1 MIMIFKMKKCSQF
14 ILLEVFFMKS
24 VFYSAQEVAE
34 ILGVS
39 RTKAYKIVKEL
50 NIELQAKGF
59 IVIAGKIP
67 KRYFEERCYAFSN

>member
-14 ILLEVFFMKS
+14 ILLEVIFMKS
-24 VFYSAQEVAE
+24 VFYTAQEVAE

-67 KRYFEERCYAFSN
+67 KRYFEERCYAFSE

>member
-1 MIMIFKMKKCSQF
+1 
-14 ILLEVFFMKS
+14 MKS
-24 VFYSAQEVAE
+24 VFYTAQEVAE

-50 NIELQAKGF
+50 NIELQAKSF

>member
-1 MIMIFKMKKCSQF
+1 MIFKMKKCSQF
-14 ILLEVFFMKS
+14 ILLEVILMKS
-24 VFYSAQEVAE
+24 VFYTAQEVAE

>member
-14 ILLEVFFMKS
+14 ILLEVIFMKS
-24 VFYSAQEVAE
+24 VFYTAQEVAE

-50 NIELQAKGF
+50 NLELKANVF

-67 KRYFEERCYAFSN
+67 KRYFEERCYAFSE

>member
-1 MIMIFKMKKCSQF
+1 MT
-14 ILLEVFFMKS
+14 LL
-24 VFYSAQEVAE
+24 FYTAQEVAK

-39 RTKAYKIVKEL
+39 RTKAYKIIKEL
-50 NIELQAKGF
+50 NLELKAKGF

>member
-1 MIMIFKMKKCSQF
+1 
-14 ILLEVFFMKS
+14 MKS
-24 VFYSAQEVAE
+24 VFYTAQEVAE

-50 NIELQAKGF
+50 NLELKANGF

-67 KRYFEERCYAFSN
+67 KRYFEERCYAFSE

>member
-1 MIMIFKMKKCSQF
+1 MN
-14 ILLEVFFMKS
+14 S

-39 RTKAYKIVKEL
+39 RTKILGVSRTKAYKIVKEL
-50 NIELQAKGF
+50 NLELKAKGF

-67 KRYFEERCYAFSN
+67 KRYFEERCYAFNE

>member
-1 MIMIFKMKKCSQF
+1 MKT
-14 ILLEVFFMKS
+14 

-50 NIELQAKGF
+50 NIELREKGY
-59 IVIAGKIP
+59 IIIAGKVP
-67 KRYFEERCYAFSN
+67 KRYFEQRCYAFNE

>member
-1 MIMIFKMKKCSQF
+1 MIYYNNAI
-14 ILLEVFFMKS
+14 IHNRYLEVILMKS
-24 VFYSAQEVAE
+24 VFYTAQEVAE

-67 KRYFEERCYAFSN
+67 KRYFEERCYAFSE

>member
-67 KRYFEERCYAFSN
+67 KRYFEERCYAFSE

>member
-1 MIMIFKMKKCSQF
+1 MN
-14 ILLEVFFMKS
+14 S

-50 NIELQAKGF
+50 NLELKAKGF
-59 IVIAGKIP
+59 IVIP
-67 KRYFEERCYAFSN
+67 AFSD

>member
-1 MIMIFKMKKCSQF
+1 MIFKMKKCSQF
-14 ILLEVFFMKS
+14 ILLEVILMKS
-24 VFYSAQEVAE
+24 VFYTAQEVAE

-50 NIELQAKGF
+50 NLELKAKGF

-67 KRYFEERCYAFSN
+67 KRYFEERCYAFNE

>member
-1 MIMIFKMKKCSQF
+1 MIYYNNAIIHNRC
-14 ILLEVFFMKS
+14 LEVILMKS
-24 VFYSAQEVAE
+24 VFYTAQEVAE

-67 KRYFEERCYAFSN
+67 KRYFEERCYAFSE

>member
-1 MIMIFKMKKCSQF
+1 MIFKMKKCSQF
-14 ILLEVFFMKS
+14 ILLEVIFMKS
-24 VFYSAQEVAE
+24 VFYTAQEVAE

-67 KRYFEERCYAFSN
+67 KRYFEERCYAFSE